1 MQTAIITLKSG
12 QKYEISFNDWDG
24 PNSVKGKT
32 EDILTLKGVTFC
44 QAINGTFN
52 NATISYNGFPVKT
65 KSLTITVRQNSVELV
80 YLKA

>member
-32 EDILTLKGVTFC
+32 EDILTLKEVGRC
-44 QAINGTFN
+44 QAKAGTFED
-52 NATISYNGFPVKT
+52 ATINYNGFPVKT
-65 KSLTITVRQNSVELV
+65 RSLTVTVLQNSVKLV